1 MNFKVNAIQFFQ
13 NKYPEK
19 SVQEIRAHLG
29 RYGISGDTSLQ
40 RLDTLSGGQK
50 SRVVFADIAY
60 KEPHMLLLDEPS
72 NHLDIETVEALAR
85 ALAVF
90 QGGVLVITHD
100 ERLISQVC
108 DEIWLMHDQT
118 VTKFPGDIVEYK
130 RRVRDEIFK

>member
-1 MNFKVNAIQFFQ
+1 M
-13 NKYPEK
+13 
-19 SVQEIRAHLG
+19 
-29 RYGISGDTSLQ
+29 
-40 RLDTLSGGQK
+40 
-50 SRVVFADIAY
+50 FADIAY